1 MALRKLT
8 ISSRLGVAFAAILLA
23 GLFCLM
29 FGFFAVETFGYETW
43 RDFALTKFGLVA
55 GIPMAAALAFGIV
68 IAFQETTDDAL
79 KIKLG
84 PLEISGPAGPI
95 LLWIAC
101 FLAIVLAIYLLR
113 DSVA

>member
-8 ISSRLGVAFAAILLA
+8 ISSRLGVAFAALVLA
-23 GLFCLM
+23 GLFCLL
-29 FGFFAVETFGYETW
+29 FGFFAVETFGYDTW
-43 RDFALTKFGLVA
+43 REFALTKFSLVA